1 MAATGLTQPAIKSV
15 AKSPVFLDGQDPKS
29 KGFLVDAVK
38 DGHYWPV
45 DPNVNEWKA
54 MIDSSMDRVWN
65 DNADPGV
72 ALTKVTKEIN
82 SKFFKK

>member
-1 MAATGLTQPAIKSV
+1 
-15 AKSPVFLDGQDPKS
+15 
-29 KGFLVDAVK
+29 
-38 DGHYWPV
+38 V